1 MATCD
6 GSADSSVHSLV
17 RLRENCQLLQQ
28 TYFTFF
34 QKIIRIQPGSSLL
47 NPGCPISWAAAHIN
61 SVYLETSVPSWR
73 HSMHM
78 PCLTSSRSTVPLHH
92 TATPCR
98 ISYRSVWLSI
108 GSLTLDIKCDSR
120 NTDRT
125 YNRKVKAF
133 GWKLCPGGSWDTFQ
147 SQRKAVG
154 ILGGSHT
161 PGERGSLWKGNDLL
175 LEVNW
180 NLKCLAW
187 SKIVTSVRLRIRSLC
202 QCKRS
207 DYISNRGLLFRMHV
221 FILHRRVKACWSCP
235 GLIQTLL
242 KQSKLNA
249 LSKGWRKCWQVAECI
264 VSTAWLKLWY
274 LGPSRK
280 KARLINVK
288 EKSRDLA
295 ESRSRSL
302 WRDTQFAGGKQKNSL
317 SLRRKARQIFKHAR
331 CVESTTGQ
339 I

>member
-1 MATCD
+1 M
-6 GSADSSVHSLV
+6 VLP
-17 RLRENCQLLQQ
+17 
-28 TYFTFF
+28 TFF

-61 SVYLETSVPSWR
+61 SVYLETSVTLWR
-73 HSMHM
+73 HSMQM
-78 PCLTSSRSTVPLHH
+78 LCLTSSRSTVPLHH
-92 TATPCR
+92 TATPCW

-108 GSLTLDIKCDSR
+108 GSLTLDNKCDSR

-125 YNRKVKAF
+125 YDRNVKASA
-133 GWKLCPGGSWDTFQ
+133 WKLCPGGSWDTFQ

-161 PGERGSLWKGNDLL
+161 PGERDLYGKATTCCWKWI
-175 LEVNW
+175 ETSS
-180 NLKCLAW
+180 AW
-187 SKIVTSVRLRIRSLC
+187 HYQKLRHPFDCAFVRCANAKELTISKTEDCFSGCMCS
-202 QCKRS
+202 
-207 DYISNRGLLFRMHV
+207 Y
-221 FILHRRVKACWSCP
+221 FIDLHRRVKACWSCP

-302 WRDTQFAGGKQKNSL
+302 WKDTQFAGGKQKTRYHYKEKSATNLQACTVCEVNNWSNLNL
-317 SLRRKARQIFKHAR
+317 SCIF
-331 CVESTTGQ
+331 VTL
-339 I
+339 

>member
-125 YNRKVKAF
+125 YNRKVKASA
-133 GWKLCPGGSWDTFQ
+133 WKLCPGGSWDTFQ

-161 PGERGSLWKGNDLL
+161 PGERDLYGKATTCCWKWIEISSAWHDQKLWHPFDCAFVRCANAKEATISQTEDCFSGCMCSYFIEESRPVEAARD
-175 LEVNW
+175 
-180 NLKCLAW
+180 W
-187 SKIVTSVRLRIRSLC
+187 SKLC
-202 QCKRS
+202 L
-207 DYISNRGLLFRMHV
+207 N
-221 FILHRRVKACWSCP
+221 KASSMPWAKGEESADKWQSASYPQHDWSC
-235 GLIQTLL
+235 GT
-242 KQSKLNA
+242 
-249 LSKGWRKCWQVAECI
+249 
-264 VSTAWLKLWY
+264 
-274 LGPSRK
+274 
-280 KARLINVK
+280 
-288 EKSRDLA
+288 
-295 ESRSRSL
+295 
-302 WRDTQFAGGKQKNSL
+302 
-317 SLRRKARQIFKHAR
+317 
-331 CVESTTGQ
+331 
-339 I
+339 